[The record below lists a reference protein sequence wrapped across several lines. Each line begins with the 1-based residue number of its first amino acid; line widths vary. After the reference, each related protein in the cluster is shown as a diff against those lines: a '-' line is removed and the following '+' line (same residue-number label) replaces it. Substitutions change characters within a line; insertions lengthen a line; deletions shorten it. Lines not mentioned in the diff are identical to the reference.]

1 MDKHRAMI
9 AFFKPKIEEI
19 SAEMNFNFSDDEMN
33 SVAFLTKEYS
43 PYKDDVNL
51 QAMEFAQSLMD
62 WVDQKNRAK
71 EYPDFPDT
79 CEIQKIETLQNMP
92 NLAGV
97 NMEQT
102 MARYMFQCRV
112 TYFEREVR
120 K

>member
-1 MDKHRAMI
+1 
-9 AFFKPKIEEI
+9 
-19 SAEMNFNFSDDEMN
+19 
-33 SVAFLTKEYS
+33 
-43 PYKDDVNL
+43 
-51 QAMEFAQSLMD
+51 MD